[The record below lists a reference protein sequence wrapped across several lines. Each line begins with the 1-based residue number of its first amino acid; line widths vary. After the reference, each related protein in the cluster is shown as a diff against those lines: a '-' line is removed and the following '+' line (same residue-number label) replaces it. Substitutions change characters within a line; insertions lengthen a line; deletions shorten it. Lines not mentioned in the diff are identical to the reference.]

1 MFLYIIFVLRIIKM
15 ALSSYEA
22 IFVKAVILHGN
33 KLWAVKQAFPRL
45 EAGFEQAAITYMMQN
60 PEVPRHIDAGVLYMF
75 RQIVKHRDVPVP
87 KPLDI
92 DDKMALLQMV
102 IDGRRETAV
111 DIVTR
116 EGLRTIFVKPG
127 EEEIEDA
134 RKMLKELQDAEKA
147 EWRA

>member
-1 MFLYIIFVLRIIKM
+1 M
-15 ALSSYEA
+15 ALTTCEA

-45 EAGFEQAAITYMMQN
+45 EEGFERAAITYMMQN

-75 RQIVKHRDVPVP
+75 RQIVKHTEVPVP
-87 KPLDI
+87 QPLDSN
-92 DDKMALLQMV
+92 DKRILLQMV
-102 IDGRRETAV
+102 IDSKRETPV
-111 DIVTR
+111 DIVTKD
-116 EGLRTIFVKPG
+116 GLKTIFVKPG

-134 RKMLKELQDAEKA
+134 RRMLKVMQEEENA

>member
-1 MFLYIIFVLRIIKM
+1 M
-15 ALSSYEA
+15 ALTSCEA

-45 EAGFEQAAITYMMQN
+45 EEGFEQAAITYMMQN
-60 PEVPRHIDAGVLYMF
+60 PLVPRHIDAGILYMF
-75 RQIVKHRDVPVP
+75 RQIVKHTDVPVP
-87 KPLDI
+87 QPLDI
-92 DDKMALLQMV
+92 NDKMTLLQLV
-102 IDGRRETAV
+102 IDGKRESPV
-111 DIVTR
+111 DIVTK

-134 RKMLKELQDAEKA
+134 RRMLRVMQEEENA